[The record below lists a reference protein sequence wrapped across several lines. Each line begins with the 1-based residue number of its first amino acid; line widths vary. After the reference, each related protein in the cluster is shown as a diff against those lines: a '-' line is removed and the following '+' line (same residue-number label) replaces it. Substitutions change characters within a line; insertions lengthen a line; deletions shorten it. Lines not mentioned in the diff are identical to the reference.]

1 MSRKGKLN
9 KYYVRIYPEKPK
21 EVGKTCYTT
30 LVVATNKSCAIK
42 QAGNLAFKN
51 GIEARQ
57 ITVFGWVIPKS
68 KKRLKK
74 LLDDYIE
81 ERQEFI
87 KAKKLKPLIEK
98 SAYPIKY

>member
-1 MSRKGKLN
+1 MSRKGVLN

-21 EVGKTCYTT
+21 EVGKTCYTF

-57 ITVFGWVIPKS
+57 VTVVGWVIPKS

-74 LLDDYIE
+74 LLDDYVK
-81 ERQEFI
+81 ERREIMRQKELS
-87 KAKKLKPLIEK
+87 KQK
-98 SAYPIKY
+98 SYPIKLVN